1 MKIAVINGS
10 PKGENSIT
18 LQNTRYMFKHHPE
31 TKLEVYNVAQQIH
44 HLEKDRK
51 YFQKVLTAIESADAI
66 IWSFPVY
73 VFTVTSQLKRFIEL
87 VFERHFENCFHMK
100 YTSLVLSSIHF
111 YDHCAVNYMN
121 AICDDLK
128 MKYVGFLS
136 VHMQDLTT
144 EEGRCDVKVF
154 GNRFLKTIADQTVT
168 QINYAPLEKPRLNYV
183 PSRLEKTVSFEGK
196 KALLVVDNLEDQS
209 LKAMVDQC
217 VHISNNSLEI
227 IKLEDLDIKGGCIG
241 CIKCGYNYEC
251 RYKGKDDFMAF
262 YDEKIKGADI
272 ILFAG
277 AIKDRYLSS
286 KWKQYLD
293 RAFFNTH
300 TPTLMNKHVGV
311 IISGPLRAIPNIKQ
325 TLDAYFQW
333 QKCHNS
339 GYVTNEYVT
348 SEAIDQQIIALLQN
362 LLSASEEKIK
372 VNETFLSVSAHKL
385 FRDEIWGHLRF
396 PFIADYKAYK
406 AMNLFNFPQKN
417 LKSRLINRMMSILM
431 LIPKIRSEVY
441 GNQMIPAMV
450 KAHKKIVDD
459 PNF

>member
-10 PKGENSIT
+10 PKGENSVT
-18 LQNTRYMFKHHPE
+18 LQNTRYMFKTHPE
-31 TKLEVYNVAQQIH
+31 VQLEVYNVAQQIH
-44 HLEKDRK
+44 HLEKDPE
-51 YFQKVLTAIESADAI
+51 YFKKVLTSIESADAV

-87 VFERHFENCFHMK
+87 VFERHLEKCFHMK

-128 MKYVGFLS
+128 MKYVDFVS
-136 VHMQDLTT
+136 VHMQDLTK
-144 EEGRCDVKVF
+144 EEGRAFVKAF
-154 GNRFLKTIADQTVT
+154 GDRFLKAIANQTVT
-168 QINYAPLEKPRLNYV
+168 QTNYSPLEKPHLNYV
-183 PSRLEKTVSFEGK
+183 PSPLEKTVSFTGK

-209 LKAMVDQC
+209 LKAMVEQC
-217 VHISNNSLEI
+217 AHISQNSLEI
-227 IKLEDLDIKGGCIG
+227 VILEDLDIKGGCIG
-241 CIKCGYNYEC
+241 CLKCGYNYEC

-277 AIKDRYLSS
+277 TIKDRYLSS

-300 TPTLMNKHVGV
+300 TPTLMNKHVGF
-311 IISGPLRAIPNIKQ
+311 IMSGPLRAIPNLKQ
-325 TLDAYFQW
+325 TFEAYFQW

-339 GYVTNEYVT
+339 GYVTNEYET
-348 SEAIDQQIIALLQN
+348 SDEVDQQLLALLQN

-372 VNETFLSVSAHKL
+372 ADETFLSVSTYKL
-385 FRDEIWGHLRF
+385 FRDEMWGHLRF

-406 AMNLFNFPQKN
+406 AMNLFDFPQKN
-417 LKSRLINRMMSILM
+417 LKSRLFNRMMGTLM
-431 LIPKIRSEVY
+431 LMPKMRSEIY
-441 GNQMIPAMV
+441 KNQMIPAMV

-459 PNF
+459 PNL